1 LTSQCQSRRIPDK
14 RIVEREV
21 AAWQNHRNKH
31 HHKND
36 TRAKLKRLILALRVD
51 QTFHAIPPLDAG
63 LSTSYPNSLSQVGTA
78 PRFELEDLPPA
89 MTLS

>member
-1 LTSQCQSRRIPDK
+1 MAESEVGILTSQCQSRRIPDK
-14 RIVEREV
+14 QIVEREV

-51 QTFHAIPPLDAG
+51 QKFRAIPPLDAR
-63 LSTSYPNSLSQVGTA
+63 LTDKLPKFSLASRDRA
-78 PRFELEDLPPA
+78 AL
-89 MTLS
+89 